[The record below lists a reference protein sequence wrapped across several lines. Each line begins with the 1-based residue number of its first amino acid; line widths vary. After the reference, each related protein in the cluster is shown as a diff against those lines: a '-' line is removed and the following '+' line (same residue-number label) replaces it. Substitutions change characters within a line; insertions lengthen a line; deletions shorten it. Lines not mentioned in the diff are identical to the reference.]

1 VNEPTARA
9 LQEKKQVK
17 SIPTKA
23 DDLSEW
29 YTQVCL
35 RAQLADYT
43 PVRGCIALRPYGFA
57 IWELIQAEFDK
68 RFKATGHA
76 NAYFPLLIPESLLVK
91 EAEHVEGFAPEVAWV
106 TEGGGEVL
114 TERLAIRPTSEAII
128 GTLYSR
134 WIQSHRDLP
143 VLINQWCNVV
153 RWEKATRP
161 FLRTL
166 EFLWQEGHTAHAS
179 QAEAAEEAARMLE
192 IYREVAE
199 DVLAMPVIKGR
210 KSESERFAGAAATYA
225 IEALMP
231 DGKALQAGTSHE
243 FGQNF
248 SEAYDIKFT
257 DVDEQIKFAWTT
269 SWGVSWRILGGLI
282 MTHGDDH
289 GLVLPPALAP
299 HQVVIVPI
307 LKKGDES
314 VVPAARALAESLASV
329 ARVKLDDRPEQ
340 SAAWKFNEWEMRGVP
355 LRLEI
360 GPRDVA
366 AGTVTIARRD
376 TLEKSTVPAGSI
388 TSVVPGLLE
397 QIRIALFERARDY
410 RDKHTVVTSDRAT
423 FIEALKRQD
432 GFVLAPWCERPEC
445 EADIKAET
453 SAVTR
458 VIAGDAA
465 AGERCAY
472 CGQPAKVKAFFARS
486 Y

>member
-1 VNEPTARA
+1 MKDK
-9 LQEKKQVK
+9 QQVK
-17 SIPTKA
+17 SIPPKA

-35 RAQLADYT
+35 RAQLVDYT

-68 RFKATGHA
+68 RFKATGHQ

-106 TEGGGEVL
+106 TEGGGEKL
-114 TERLAIRPTSEAII
+114 SERLAIRPTSEVII
-128 GTLYSR
+128 GTMYAR

-143 VLINQWCNVV
+143 VLINQWVNVV

-166 EFLWQEGHTAHAS
+166 EFLWQEGHTAHATER
-179 QAEAAEEAARMLE
+179 EAAEEVQRMLE
-192 IYREVAE
+192 VYREVAE
-199 DVLAMPVIKGR
+199 DVVGLPVIKGR
-210 KSESERFAGAAATYA
+210 KSDSEKFAGAVATYA

-243 FGQNF
+243 LGQHF
-248 SEAYDIKFT
+248 AKAYDITFT
-257 DVDEQIKFAWTT
+257 DVDEQVKHVWTT

-282 MTHGDDH
+282 MAHGDDH

-307 LKKGDES
+307 LKKGDDS
-314 VVPAARALAESLASV
+314 VLPAARALYETLAPL

-355 LRLEI
+355 LRIEI

-366 AGTVTIARRD
+366 AGTVTVARRD
-376 TLEKSTVPAGSI
+376 TLEKSTVPAD
-388 TSVVPGLLE
+388 SVVAALPGWLADIGTSLY
-397 QIRIALFERARDY
+397 ARAKKYQDE
-410 RDKHTVVTSDRAT
+410 HTVQAADRAT
-423 FIEALKRQD
+423 FVEALKRQD
-432 GFVLAPWCERPEC
+432 GFVLAPWCEKAAC
-445 EADIKAET
+445 EQAIKAET

-458 VIAGDAA
+458 VIAGPAP
-465 AGERCAY
+465 AGSVCAY
-472 CGQPAKVKAFFARS
+472 SGDPATVTAYFARS

>member
-1 VNEPTARA
+1 M
-9 LQEKKQVK
+9 QEKKQVK
-17 SIPTKA
+17 SIPPKA

-35 RAQLADYT
+35 RAQLVDYT
-43 PVRGCIALRPYGFA
+43 PVRGCIALRPYGYA
-57 IWELIQAEFDK
+57 IWELIQGELDR
-68 RFKATGHA
+68 RFKATGHS

-106 TEGGGEVL
+106 TQGGGEVL

-128 GTLYSR
+128 GTMYSR

-143 VLINQWCNVV
+143 VLINQWCNVM

-166 EFLWQEGHTAHAS
+166 EFLWQEGHTVHATE
-179 QAEAAEEAARMLE
+179 AEAAQEVQRMLE

-199 DVLAMPVIKGR
+199 DVLALPVIKGR
-210 KSESERFAGAAATYA
+210 KSESEKFAGAAATYA

-248 SEAYDIKFT
+248 SKAYDITFT
-257 DVDEQIKFAWTT
+257 DVDEKVKHAYTT
-269 SWGVSWRILGGLI
+269 SWGVSWRIIGGLI
-282 MTHGDDH
+282 MAHGDDR
-289 GLVLPPALAP
+289 GLILPPAVAP

-307 LKKGDES
+307 VKTGDET
-314 VVPAARALAESLASV
+314 VMPV
-329 ARVKLDDRPEQ
+329 ARVVRDEIAQHARVLLDDRDQ
-340 SAAWKFNEWEMRGVP
+340 SPGWKFSEWEMRGVP
-355 LRLEI
+355 LRVEI

-366 AGTVTIARRD
+366 QNSVTVVRRD
-376 TLEKSTVPAGSI
+376 MPGKTVVALPEIAARVPAI
-388 TSVVPGLLE
+388 LE
-397 QIRIALFERARDY
+397 EIRQAMLERARAW
-410 RDKHTVVTSDRAT
+410 RDAHTIEVTERAA
-423 FIEALKRQD
+423 FVEALKRQD

-445 EADIKAET
+445 ELDIKGET
-453 SAVTR
+453 SAVSR
-458 VIAGDAA
+458 VIAGPAQPGSA
-465 AGERCAY
+465 CAY
-472 CGQPAKVKAFFARS
+472 CGQPAHVKAYFARS

>member
-1 VNEPTARA
+1 
-9 LQEKKQVK
+9 
-17 SIPTKA
+17 
-23 DDLSEW
+23 
-29 YTQVCL
+29 L
-35 RAQLADYT
+35 RAQLVDYT

-57 IWELIQAEFDK
+57 IWELIQGEFDK
-68 RFKATGHA
+68 RFKATGHS

-106 TEGGGEVL
+106 TEGGGEKL

-143 VLINQWCNVV
+143 ILINQWCNVM

-166 EFLWQEGHTAHAS
+166 EFLWQEGHTAHS
-179 QAEAAEEAARMLE
+179 TEREAAEEAQRMLE
-192 IYREVAE
+192 VYREVAE
-199 DVLAMPVIKGR
+199 DVLALPVIKGR
-210 KSESERFAGAAATYA
+210 KSESERFAGAQATYA

-248 SEAYDIKFT
+248 SRAYDIKFT
-257 DVDEQIKFAWTT
+257 DVDEQVKYAYTT
-269 SWGVSWRILGGLI
+269 SWGVSWRVLGGLI
-282 MTHGDDH
+282 MAHGDDH
-289 GLVLPPALAP
+289 GLVLPPAVAP
-299 HQVVIVPI
+299 YHVVIVPI
-307 LKKGDES
+307 VKKGDET
-314 VVPAARALAESLASV
+314 VMPAARALESELKAV
-329 ARVKLDDRPEQ
+329 ARVKLDDRLEQ

-355 LRLEI
+355 VRVEI
-360 GPRDVA
+360 GPRDVESSS
-366 AGTVTIARRD
+366 VTIARRD
-376 TLEKSTVPAGSI
+376 TLEKSMMPAAALAQAL
-388 TSVVPGLLE
+388 PGLLA
-397 QIRIALFERARDY
+397 QIQTSLYARARAYQDQ
-410 RDKHTVVTSDRAT
+410 HTVVVSERGALV
-423 FIEALKRQD
+423 EALKRQD

-445 EADIKAET
+445 EADIKGET

-458 VIAGDAA
+458 VIAGDAS

-472 CGQPAKVKAFFARS
+472 CGRPARVKAYFARS

>member
-1 VNEPTARA
+1 
-9 LQEKKQVK
+9 
-17 SIPTKA
+17 
-23 DDLSEW
+23 
-29 YTQVCL
+29 
-35 RAQLADYT
+35 
-43 PVRGCIALRPYGFA
+43 VRGFIALRPYGFA
-57 IWELIQAEFDK
+57 IWELIQAEFNK
-68 RFKATGHA
+68 RFKATGHS

-106 TEGGGEVL
+106 TEGGSEKL

-128 GTLYSR
+128 GPLYSQ

-143 VLINQWCNVV
+143 VLINQWCNVM

-161 FLRTL
+161 FLRTR
-166 EFLWQEGHTAHAS
+166 EFLWQEGHTAHAT
-179 QAEAAEEAARMLE
+179 QREAAEEAQRMLE

-199 DVLAMPVIKGR
+199 DVLALAVIIGR
-210 KSESERFAGAAATYA
+210 KSESERFAGAQATYA

-248 SEAYDIKFT
+248 AQAYDIKFT
-257 DVDEQIKFAWTT
+257 DVDEQVKHAWTT
-269 SWGVSWRILGGLI
+269 SWGVSWRLIGGLI
-282 MTHGDDH
+282 MAHGDDR

-307 LKKGDES
+307 LKKDDES
-314 VVPAARALAESLASV
+314 VLPAARRLADVLAPV
-329 ARVKLDDRPEQ
+329 ARVKLDDRPDQ

-355 LRLEI
+355 LRVEI

-366 AGTVTIARRD
+366 AASVTIARRD
-376 TLEKSTVPAGSI
+376 TLEKSTVPLASLA
-388 TSVVPGLLE
+388 SALPAQLE
-397 QIRIALFERARDY
+397 QIQRSLLARARDY
-410 RDKHTVVTSDRAT
+410 LAAHT
-423 FIEALKRQD
+423 IEVSERGAFVDALKRQA
-432 GFVLAPWCERPEC
+432 GLVLAPWCERAEC

-453 SAVTR
+453 GAVTR
-458 VIAGDAA
+458 VLAGKAA

-472 CGQPAKVKAFFARS
+472 CGGPAKVKAFFARS

>member
-1 VNEPTARA
+1 MN
-9 LQEKKQVK
+9 EKKQVK
-17 SIPTKA
+17 SIPRKA

-35 RAQLADYT
+35 RAQLVDYT

-57 IWELIQAEFDK
+57 IWELIVAEFDR
-68 RFKATGHA
+68 RFKATGHQ
-76 NAYFPLLIPESLLVK
+76 NAYFPLFIPESLLAK

-106 TEGGGEVL
+106 TEGGGEKL
-114 TERLAIRPTSEAII
+114 TERLAIRPTSEVII
-128 GTLYSR
+128 GTLYAR

-179 QAEAAEEAARMLE
+179 EREAAEEVQRMLE
-192 IYREVAE
+192 VYREVAE
-199 DVLAMPVIKGR
+199 DVLALPVIKGR
-210 KSESERFAGAAATYA
+210 KSDTEKFAGAVATYA
-225 IEALMP
+225 IESLMP

-243 FGQNF
+243 LGQHF
-248 SEAYDIKFT
+248 AKAYDITFT
-257 DVDEQIKFAWTT
+257 DVDEQVKHVWTT

-282 MTHGDDH
+282 MAHGDDH
-289 GLVLPPALAP
+289 GLVLPPAIAP

-314 VVPAARALAESLASV
+314 VVPAARQLFQTLAPI

-340 SAAWKFNEWEMRGVP
+340 SAAWKFNEWELRGVP
-355 LRLEI
+355 LRIEI

-366 AGTVTIARRD
+366 DGKVTIARRD
-376 TLEKSTVPAGSI
+376 TLEKFTAPAD
-388 TSVVPGLLE
+388 SVAASLPNWLGDV
-397 QIRIALFERARDY
+397 QRSVY
-410 RDKHTVVTSDRAT
+410 DRASAYLRAHIFEET
-423 FIEALKRQD
+423 EYAAFVDALRRQE
-432 GFVLAPWCERPEC
+432 GFVLAPWCERAEC
-445 EADIKAET
+445 EAEIKAET
-453 SAVTR
+453 SAGTR
-458 VIAGDAA
+458 VIDGPAPPGALCPQCGLPA
-465 AGERCAY
+465 RLKAY
-472 CGQPAKVKAFFARS
+472 FARS